1 MPGSNNGESSTH
13 AGHAKAKPAAPAQKS
28 MVADE
33 EDWGGQIVR
42 FLENDLVSFAKDH
55 FDTPDQKTLTT
66 VIKVC
71 ALNQAL

>member
-1 MPGSNNGESSTH
+1 MSGSNNGESSTH
-13 AGHAKAKPAAPAQKS
+13 AGPANAKPGVSRS

-33 EDWGGQIVR
+33 EDWGGRIVR

-66 VIKVC
+66 VIKVS